1 MNWKI
6 ILGLSLFGIL
16 MGVLNVFGLT
26 GGLEWLLWLII
37 ALISAVV
44 IEKSAPKLH
53 VTSGFLV
60 GFLDSLFSGIIVA
73 FFWERYLLQNPDVL
87 ERLAQMPEG
96 LAPEFFMLI
105 ASVLIGFVYG
115 LFIGLV
121 VFLIRKTKKRSAPAA
136 GN

>member
-16 MGVLNVFGLT
+16 MGILNVFGLT
-26 GGLEWLLWLII
+26 GGLEWILWLII
-37 ALISAVV
+37 ALISAIV

-60 GFLDSLFSGIIVA
+60 GFLDTLFNGIITA
-73 FFWERYLLQNPDVL
+73 IFWEKYLLQNPDAL
-87 ERLAQMPEG
+87 NRIAEMPEG
-96 LAPEFFMLI
+96 LAPEFFMII

-121 VFLIRKTKKRSAPAA
+121 VFLIRKTKKRSAGAK
-136 GN
+136 

>member
-87 ERLAQMPEG
+87 NRLAQMPEG

>member
-16 MGVLNVFGLT
+16 MGVLSVFGLT

-44 IEKSAPKLH
+44 IERSAPKLH

-87 ERLAQMPEG
+87 NRLAEMPEG
-96 LAPEFFMLI
+96 LAPEFFMII
-105 ASVLIGFVYG
+105 ASVLIGFIYG

-121 VFLIRKTKKRSAPAA
+121 VFLIRKTKRRSAAA
-136 GN
+136 N